1 MKTIQNIT
9 IILGTIFVLV
19 IAFTGLDS
27 WTITENNNA
36 HHEYFALDP
45 NNPNAEP
52 IKLNGELEPVDYTFP
67 NQNGIDFSKD
77 AISKAILLN
86 IRRGDNLVLG
96 LLYERLAYLEF
107 NDMNYGNARKSYN
120 AALELYNDDH
130 QKLRAAELL
139 SQLAHL
145 EARTKNYNIAKSY
158 YEKSSR
164 LFSQLNAPVR
174 SDYTKKIAARLPVG
188 D

>member
-9 IILGTIFVLV
+9 IILGTIFILT

-27 WTITENNNA
+27 WTDSKKSNTQ
-36 HHEYFALDP
+36 HEYYALDP

-52 IKLNGELEPVDYTFP
+52 IKLNGQLETVDYTFP
-67 NQNGIDFSKD
+67 SQNGVDFSKD
-77 AISKAILLN
+77 AISKAIFRN
-86 IRRGDNLVLG
+86 IRRGDSLVLG

-107 NDMNYGNARKSYN
+107 HEMNYGNARKSYN
-120 AALELYNDDH
+120 AALELYNDDR

-145 EARTKNYNIAKSY
+145 EAKTKNYSMAKSY
-158 YEKSSR
+158 YQKSSR

-174 SDYTKKIAARLPVG
+174 SDYTQKIAARLPIG

>member
-9 IILGTIFVLV
+9 IIFGTIFILV

-27 WTITENNNA
+27 WTVIENNSS

-52 IKLNGELEPVDYTFP
+52 IKLNGELEAVDYTFP
-67 NQNGIDFSKD
+67 NQNGVDFSKD

-86 IRRGDNLVLG
+86 IRRGDSLVLG

-120 AALELYNDDH
+120 AALELYNGDH

-145 EARTKNYNIAKSY
+145 EAKTKNYDIAKSY

-164 LFSQLNAPVR
+164 LFSQLNAPCSFRVHQKNR
-174 SDYTKKIAARLPVG
+174 RPSSCW
-188 D
+188 